1 MRLSTGQCAGP
12 VRRTAVSSI
21 CDGRD
26 PDEAERLVDGWPAGP
41 ASRAAAA
48 RELPARVPG
57 PRTADEVKF
66 ADDDSARSGV
76 THEARTAH
84 PRPLSAI

>member
-1 MRLSTGQCAGP
+1 M
-12 VRRTAVSSI
+12 

-57 PRTADEVKF
+57 R
-66 ADDDSARSGV
+66 AR
-76 THEARTAH
+76 RMK
-84 PRPLSAI
+84 